1 MKLKEAKTLTKIG
14 ELKGWVET
22 SKAVIATQRSV
33 DPISADYALDLLL
46 SKLNNIDT
54 IVDELKELNKPLVL
68 R

>member
-14 ELKGWVET
+14 ELKGWIET
-22 SKAVIATQRSV
+22 SKAVISTQRSV

-46 SKLNNIDT
+46 IKLNNIDS